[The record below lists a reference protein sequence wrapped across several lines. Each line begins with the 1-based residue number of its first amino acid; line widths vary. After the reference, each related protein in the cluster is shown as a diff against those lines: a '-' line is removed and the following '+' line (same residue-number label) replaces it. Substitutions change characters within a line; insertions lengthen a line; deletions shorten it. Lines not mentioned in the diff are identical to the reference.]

1 MWKNHDAAVMQ
12 ADELLKKM
20 TLQEKAGQIC
30 QKLYGFRGYEVVP
43 NSSEISLSKDF
54 TSEFDK
60 YGSMGVLYGLYR
72 ADPWSERTFENG
84 LYGDRARTAY
94 NLIQKYALEHARLHI
109 PIMISTECPHGQQ
122 SPDGYLLPVNLAM
135 GAGFDPDA
143 VYKAYQECG
152 KQMYDMG
159 VHVALVSMLDILRD
173 PRWGRSEECY
183 SEDPYLAA
191 RLAEAA
197 IRGIQD
203 TGVAVCAKHF
213 CAQGQTTGGVNAS
226 AAIIGERELREIHF
240 PVMQA
245 AVNAGVK
252 CVMASYNEID
262 GIPCHANSWLLQDV
276 LRNEMG
282 FDGIIMADGLAI
294 DNLKILGGGDL
305 QACAG
310 ALRAGIEVGLW
321 DQAFERIEE
330 ACELYPDL
338 LTNVDAA
345 VRRILTLKYE
355 LGLFEHPYLNP
366 DAETVSPDKTAGLR
380 LAESSV
386 VLLKNEAELL
396 PLNRCEK
403 EKKQDDISKNIDQNV
418 SKEKISKIAVIGPD
432 LHDIYRQL
440 GDYTPPLRKGEGK
453 TVLEA
458 LLQETPVQQGKV
470 KLNDYSVTLP
480 VQEADL
486 QNASAAAENADAV
499 ILVLSGSSSRYGA
512 QREGKSLFDAN
523 GAIRIDEQE
532 NSSEIQMDC
541 GEGIDSAELQLP
553 GNQIALLRYLH
564 EKNIPI
570 ITVLIAGRPYAMQ
583 EIAKYSNALLV
594 SFYPGPQGGTA
605 IAGVLFGKY
614 SPSGRLPAS
623 LPRSAGQLPVYYNY
637 RKSYQ
642 AMHYSDLKDGPVYV
656 FGEGMSFSGFQ
667 LEQYELQKISSDC
680 FHLKAV
686 VANIGRMDAYEVL
699 QLYIQR
705 TGGSIVPRIRE
716 LAGFRK
722 VFIPK
727 GKSCEVVFEIG
738 FDQLS
743 VWNRQMHRVIE
754 AEPVRFLLCD
764 GVSEWQTGSTV

>member
-213 CAQGQTTGGVNAS
+213 CAQGQTTGGVNA
-226 AAIIGERELREIHF
+226 
-240 PVMQA
+240 
-245 AVNAGVK
+245 GVK

-330 ACELYPDL
+330 ACELYPEL
-338 LTNVDAA
+338 LTNVDTA

-432 LHDIYRQL
+432 LHDIGRRLDAGDGGPARSDRASDLEAPVGELSDGGRHGRFL
-440 GDYTPPLRKGEGK
+440 GNAYGSMARGAATARDADGRGSALCGHAAGHGAGGPARGRRAAICGPLRRG
-453 TVLEA
+453 
-458 LLQETPVQQGKV
+458 
-470 KLNDYSVTLP
+470 
-480 VQEADL
+480 
-486 QNASAAAENADAV
+486 
-499 ILVLSGSSSRYGA
+499 
-512 QREGKSLFDAN
+512 
-523 GAIRIDEQE
+523 
-532 NSSEIQMDC
+532 
-541 GEGIDSAELQLP
+541 
-553 GNQIALLRYLH
+553 
-564 EKNIPI
+564 
-570 ITVLIAGRPYAMQ
+570 
-583 EIAKYSNALLV
+583 
-594 SFYPGPQGGTA
+594 
-605 IAGVLFGKY
+605 
-614 SPSGRLPAS
+614 
-623 LPRSAGQLPVYYNY
+623 PRSVHGRCPFRARATRARRTDRTPGRRPL
-637 RKSYQ
+637 RGR
-642 AMHYSDLKDGPVYV
+642 GP
-656 FGEGMSFSGFQ
+656 
-667 LEQYELQKISSDC
+667 
-680 FHLKAV
+680 
-686 VANIGRMDAYEVL
+686 R
-699 QLYIQR
+699 R
-705 TGGSIVPRIRE
+705 
-716 LAGFRK
+716 
-722 VFIPK
+722 
-727 GKSCEVVFEIG
+727 
-738 FDQLS
+738 
-743 VWNRQMHRVIE
+743 W
-754 AEPVRFLLCD
+754 
-764 GVSEWQTGSTV
+764 